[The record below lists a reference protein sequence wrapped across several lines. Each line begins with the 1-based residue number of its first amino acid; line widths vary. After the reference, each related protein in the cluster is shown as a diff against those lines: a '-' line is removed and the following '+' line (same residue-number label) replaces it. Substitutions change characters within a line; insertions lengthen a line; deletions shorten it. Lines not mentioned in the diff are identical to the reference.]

1 MTESKPGQVALTRP
15 CVKCRAQEATLDS
28 RSQPVCK
35 DCFIK
40 FISTKFIKQIDIL
53 GKKTRPAPGPSS
65 TSSSSGPPTL
75 TRRYLLGLSF
85 GVSSTVLL
93 HLLSENLESQLA
105 KGRTAP
111 FDLTVVHVDTSSFPS
126 REGTDPEASVAAVEA
141 ILDRY
146 RARYPRF
153 TFQRVPLSSSTLS
166 NNNNNNNNST
176 PNPSDDIFSLLSS
189 STTTTPPTA
198 ASQSDLRQHLTRR
211 TLLAETAH
219 HNCQALLLGHST
231 TALAELTLAE
241 AAKGRGFALP
251 WLVGDGPAPPPDSS
265 SEPRESGLLIHHPLR
280 EALRKELVTYA
291 GLVTDP
297 SPLTDLLLEQTNDN
311 PGSAEGTTR
320 VVSHRDLS
328 IEDVMT
334 RYFAEVEE
342 SYPSVVANVART
354 AGKLVRRGGDGG
366 DEEAATACELCG
378 MPRDEDGDVRWKGE
392 LGIQDNGEEE
402 GDRESVA
409 ARLRGRL
416 CYGCER
422 SVGG

>member
-1 MTESKPGQVALTRP
+1 MTESKSNQAALTRP

-28 RSQPVCK
+28 RSQPVCR
-35 DCFIK
+35 DCFVK

-53 GKKTRPAPGPSS
+53 GKKTRPAAGPSS
-65 TSSSSGPPTL
+65 GSSSGGPPTL

-93 HLLSENLESQLA
+93 HVLSENLESQLA

-111 FDLTVVHVDTSSFPS
+111 FDLIVVHVDASSSLS
-126 REGTDPEASVAAVEA
+126 REGADNSEAAAAAAEA
-141 ILDRY
+141 VLNRY

-153 TFQRVPLSSSTLS
+153 TFHNVPLSSSS
-166 NNNNNNNNST
+166 SST
-176 PNPSDDIFSLLSS
+176 QSGNDSSEDALSLLSS
-189 STTTTPPTA
+189 STTAPPTA
-198 ASQSDLRQHLTRR
+198 ASQSDLRAHRIRR
-211 TLLAETAH
+211 ILLASAAR

-251 WLVGDGPAPPPDSS
+251 WLVGDGPAPPAPPSS
-265 SEPRESGLLIHHPLR
+265 GPQQPQVLVHHPLR

-291 GLVTDP
+291 SLITDP
-297 SPLTDLLLEQTNDN
+297 SPLTDLISEPMRPGGDGT
-311 PGSAEGTTR
+311 GSAEGTTT
-320 VVSHRDLS
+320 VVSYRDLS

-334 RYFAEVEE
+334 RYFAEVEA

-354 AGKLVRRGGDGG
+354 AGKLVRRGGSGR
-366 DEEAATACELCG
+366 DEEAAAAAAACELCG
-378 MPRDEDGDVRWKGE
+378 MPRDEDGDKRWRGE
-392 LGIQDNGEEE
+392 LGIQEE
-402 GDRESVA
+402 GEQGTEGFA
-409 ARLRGRL
+409 GQLRGRL